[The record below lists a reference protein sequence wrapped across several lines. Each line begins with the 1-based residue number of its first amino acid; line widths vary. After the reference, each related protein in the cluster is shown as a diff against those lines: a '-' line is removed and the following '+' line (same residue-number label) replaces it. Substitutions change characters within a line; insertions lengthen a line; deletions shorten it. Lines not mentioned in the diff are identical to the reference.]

1 METITWLKNPIPPT
15 PLLLS
20 LIYLVKKYEETSPTY
35 RKKTNNK
42 FFLEIFNPFI
52 KLT

>member
-35 RKKTNNK
+35 REKNK
-42 FFLEIFNPFI
+42 QQVLPRNIQPI
-52 KLT
+52 H